1 MATPRFQRGDLYA
14 RPVVGGREQR
24 DTFWAR
30 LVRADG
36 RRHRARG
43 RAGDR
48 ASGRRAARLRDRLGA
63 SEEEIESLDQ
73 AASVLR
79 SRSDTLRSRNNRLR
93 RRVRRLERRNR
104 DLRQA
109 LTRARGR

>member
-1 MATPRFQRGDLYA
+1 MDDGTGPAVERATERQ
-14 RPVVGGREQR
+14 
-24 DTFWAR
+24 
-30 LVRADG
+30 
-36 RRHRARG
+36 
-43 RAGDR
+43 AGELR
-48 ASGRRAARLRDRLGA
+48 RLRDRLGA